1 MGKKSQALKT
11 SNSTK
16 EKAKKID
23 QVKSAFTKVEESN
36 KKEDKIKKKKNK
48 LIKSKPVKNVESK
61 GHKTQLDGLAEND
74 PEFHEFLLKNNP
86 ELLDF
91 DASDDE
97 EGLDLD
103 AMDEDEEDD
112 DDNTSDKNNDSDSDS
127 DSLIGSSDDDD
138 EDTGIQTNDNNRKI
152 KPDVEVT
159 ESLLEESIENACNG
173 SKAALKTMLT
183 IFRAACIP
191 SSDDDGK
198 SKDNRYTLPSPE
210 IYEAVMV
217 KVLQNA
223 WKSFYK
229 LLGLSIKEKLTVKAI
244 SKLQENS
251 RWKGIQMQVLGLFKS
266 IIHVLSS
273 LAESSLQNETA
284 GFILS
289 HLEPYI
295 PLLAPL
301 MRLFKTVLKTLLS
314 IWSRE
319 VTSEEDSLNARGYA
333 FLRVRQMAMILPGTC
348 MDECFRLTYLNFAR
362 SCRSFT
368 EVNANAIMFMIQSVV
383 ELYKVDNMMAYQHSF
398 LFIRQLALHL
408 RQALVKKTMEHTKHL
423 VSWQYLNCLRLWTY
437 VLSALPDEENELGK
451 LIFPLTE
458 VINGVLLAVPSAQG
472 LPLRIHLL
480 GFQHMLAAH
489 GKKFIPTARYG
500 LEVLEFPELE
510 TKPKP
515 STDRVPNLLY
525 MTRIPKDHVHKA
537 AYRDTIVEQACE
549 LIRRDSEIY
558 RYHPGFPEYVFLT
571 IRSLKKYN
579 KKCKNSKWRG
589 YVRNL
594 TSQLEEYSSFAKSGR
609 SQLKVGPMESADLG
623 LEPLRPQNEPSA
635 ALRLMRLMR
644 TAGRELK
651 EVHVDNTPGKNLDLS
666 VSKKSVKK
674 SLKKDD
680 SSDSDSEE
688 NGDSSSDD
696 SNSSEED
703 MEEGSGSDDEGDDDE
718 DEEDSESESE
728 SDDDGNDKIKP
739 MDIDD
744 F

>member
-11 SNSTK
+11 SKSTK
-16 EKAKKID
+16 NKAKDIEK
-23 QVKSAFTKVEESN
+23 VKNAFTKAKETNEKEEKVN
-36 KKEDKIKKKKNK
+36 TRKNK
-48 LIKSKPVKNVESK
+48 VTKSKPIKNVESK
-61 GHKTQLDGLAEND
+61 GHKTQLDSLAEND

-103 AMDEDEEDD
+103 DMDDEDDEDD
-112 DDNTSDKNNDSDSDS
+112 DDENDRNGSSDNDSDSDS
-127 DSLIGSSDDDD
+127 LLGSSDD
-138 EDTGIQTNDNNRKI
+138 EREENNVQTSGYRKI

-159 ESLLEESIENACNG
+159 QSLLKESIDNACNG

-198 SKDNRYTLPSPE
+198 SKDNRYILPSPE
-210 IYEAVMV
+210 IYEAVMI

-229 LLGLSIKEKLTVKAI
+229 LLRLSIKEKLTVKAI
-244 SKLQENS
+244 SNLEENS
-251 RWKGIQMQVLGLFKS
+251 RWKVVQMQVLGLFKS

-301 MRLFKTVLKTLLS
+301 PRLFKTVLKTLLS

-319 VTSEEDSLNARGYA
+319 VTSEEDSLNARGHA
-333 FLRVRQMAMILPGTC
+333 FLRVRQMAIVLPGTC

-368 EVNANAIMFMIQSVV
+368 EINANAIMFMIQSVV
-383 ELYKVDNMMAYQHSF
+383 ELYTIDHMMAYQHSF

-408 RQALVKKTMEHTKHL
+408 RQALVKKTVEHTKHL

-472 LPLRIHLL
+472 LPLRIHLI

-515 STDRVPNLLY
+515 STDRVPNLLH
-525 MTRIPKDHVHKA
+525 MTRIPKDNVHKA

-558 RYHPGFPEYVFLT
+558 RYHPGFPEYAFLT

-589 YVRNL
+589 YTRNL
-594 TSQLEEYSSFAKSGR
+594 TSQLEEYSTFAKKRRG
-609 SQLKVGPMESADLG
+609 QLRVGPMEAADLG
-623 LEPLRPQNEPSA
+623 LEPLKPQNEPSA
-635 ALRLMRLMR
+635 GLRLMRLMR
-644 TAGRELK
+644 AAGRELK
-651 EVHVDNTPGKNLDLS
+651 EVHVDNTPVKELDSSVGK
-666 VSKKSVKK
+666 KQVKK
-674 SLKKDD
+674 GYKKDKN
-680 SSDSDSEE
+680 SDSDSVDNDMKE
-688 NGDSSSDD
+688 SS
-696 SNSSEED
+696 
-703 MEEGSGSDDEGDDDE
+703 EGSGSEDEDDE
-718 DEEDSESESE
+718 DDEEEEGDNEESDPDSEDE
-728 SDDDGNDKIKP
+728 SDGDGKDKIKP
-739 MDIDD
+739 MDLDD